1 MEVIVSV
8 VILSFV
14 MITLIQTKNE
24 NIFLVSKS
32 NEKSHIEEYILL
44 AIDFNDEILD
54 KNEDILLSDRYS
66 FENSN
71 LRKELRDIKIGIKDE
86 KDETR
91 TIKADEYNVNLKIDT
106 LYREIGLTNS
116 DFKKKI
122 YSFSLDF

>member
-86 KDETR
+86 KDETK